1 MSKNSNITTIKS
13 KKNVIIKDEVNTEDI
28 QITVEEQYKK
38 KTLHQHILDR
48 PGMYIGPIR
57 SDKVNMYVYNDE
69 ISGIIR
75 KDIVV
80 VLGLYKIFDEIL
92 VNAADHC
99 VRDTKCNRID
109 VNIDQEEGTIQV
121 KNNGTS
127 VPIEF
132 HKDEQMYV
140 PEMIFGT
147 LLTSGNYNDNEE
159 RVVGGTNGIGSK
171 CILSSTKIIKYNGL
185 ETIAKNI
192 KIGDELIGDDGKPR
206 TVLRTIEGNGQMYEI
221 IQASGESYTV
231 NDNHTLTLHMPDHK
245 VIFWNNNGWTM
256 LWWNHK
262 EQCIN
267 SKFIKAQV
275 IKEKCNECGIEISS
289 RMKRHYERL
298 HKDKE
303 VPKKERKS
311 PTINPEE
318 TEEIKKAKL
327 EMEEFAKT
335 IPDNNVIDIN
345 IQDYMKLNETSQKRL
360 AGIRGDCIQWK
371 KQEVE
376 LDPYVLGLWLGDG
389 MQSGYRYA
397 CDGDNDTEIIN
408 YLTEWGINND
418 AVIKKSTQKY
428 IYDIT
433 SRDNFRKKGFAPL
446 KKHLELYNL
455 INNKHIPIDYIV
467 NDRETRLKVL
477 AGIIDTDGTVQRD
490 GKRITITQGFNH
502 EQLAKDIVILARSL
516 GFYTC
521 FTIKNTTWYH
531 KDEKKTG
538 QAYNINISGDIKD
551 IPTLLPRNKCSSE
564 RHDSIKTTGYLTIK
578 DAGIGNYVGFELDGN
593 QRFVIN
599 DFTVTHNCTNVYS
612 DWFDVE
618 IQDTIRHKKYY
629 QRFKKNMYER
639 EKPII
644 SDIPKT
650 VTDSYTKITFLP
662 DYKRFGLNNL
672 TDDNLSLF
680 KRRVYDVAGTT
691 KSNVKVYYNGEYI
704 DIKTFEDYIKL
715 YYSDKDEEELN
726 IIYQDFNER
735 WSIGVVY
742 DPTNE
747 FRHMTFVNKISTYDG
762 GTHLNY
768 IMGQIV
774 DKVTTSII
782 SQPKYKSLKIKPTQ
796 IKENITVFINS
807 TIENPVFGS
816 QTKDSL
822 KTKISD
828 FKIKCEIDDKFI
840 AKICKSGLLEEIVQ
854 VSQIK
859 QLAELEKTDGKK
871 VTSLKNLVKLEDA
884 RFAGTKQAHKCT
896 LILTEGDSAKKFA
909 IDAFEVIGRDYFGVF
924 PLKGKLLNVREAT
937 ASQLLSNEEI
947 KNLKQII
954 GLQNKKTHSDIKDLR
969 YGHMLILTDQ
979 DSVSADTSLLLKNT
993 DNKYEIKTIDDISSD
1008 WILEPSGKET
1018 SLTDFKIWTEKG
1030 WTKIVK
1036 VIRHKVT
1043 KKMYR
1048 VLTHTGVVDVTEDH
1062 SLLKPNGDEISPKD
1076 CIIDQELLHS
1086 FPKFEELK
1094 INIPDDLENI
1104 KLRDLW
1110 EICKELKIQY
1120 YQNYKK
1126 DDLIKMLNDYK
1137 KNSIYI
1143 GLGTDNTI
1151 DRDEAYVMGLFFAD
1165 GSCNINKW
1173 IYKYKQAN
1181 RPNEYAINRTSYCWN
1196 ISNSNMEYL
1205 NKAINILRT
1214 KYQFEFKIIDD
1225 RHNHDALGGCNMY
1238 KIIINGGEK
1247 TKPIIDKYRK
1257 LFYDKDAKKR
1267 IPLEILNA
1275 SYEVR
1280 ENFFIGYYDGNGC
1293 KASHVGA
1300 KYFDVDGKIGSHG
1313 LFFLCKSL
1321 GYEVSINTQE
1331 RKPKVYTLNITKGTQ
1346 QHHPNTIKKII
1357 ELEDKE
1363 QYVYDLE
1370 TENHHF
1376 QAGVGQMIVHN
1387 TDGSHIKGLLINFIH
1402 TFWPNLAKVDGFI
1415 QSIATP
1421 IVKIFKKGDSKKNAL
1436 YTFYTMTEY
1445 KNWCEKIG
1453 ESIKSYDIKYYKGLG
1468 TSTDKEAKEA
1478 FTDYANKII
1487 DYVWNKKSQNQKA
1500 GNPKIAIEDG
1510 EIEDEK
1516 EQSLKEVD
1524 ISETSSVSTDL
1535 NDKNEASYQAITLA
1549 FAKKRANDRKQ
1560 WLKEYD
1566 PNKIIENTNKS
1577 VSFDEFVELDL
1588 KHFSNSDN
1596 IRSIPDIS
1604 DGFKP
1609 SQRKIAFGAIKRKLE
1624 RDEIKVAQLSGYIS
1638 EHTGYHHG
1646 ETSLQGAIIN
1656 MAQDFCGSNN
1666 INIFK
1671 PNGNFGSRRV
1681 GGKDAASSRY
1691 IFTQLNKLTKLIFND
1706 KDEPV
1711 LEYNEEEGDKVE
1723 PKIYYP
1729 IIPMILVNGTSGIG
1743 TGYSTDIP
1751 QYNPLDL
1758 IKNIRDYLKG
1768 KSVDELDEL
1777 IPWYRGFAG
1786 RIEKK
1791 PKNNS
1796 KDKEAYNVYG
1806 VATIINENT
1815 IRIKEL
1821 PIGVWT
1827 EPYLQFL
1834 ESQREE
1840 GTFITDYINNSS
1852 NHKIDIEVIF
1862 ANGQLQH
1869 LIKNNLIFS
1878 RLKLIGSISIENMH
1892 LYKDNVITKY
1902 KTANAILKD
1911 YINIRLEAYN
1921 IRKKCMIK
1929 ILNNE
1934 MQILKYRK
1942 QYIEDIL
1949 DKKIIVE
1956 RVTRAKLVQQ
1966 FIENEYPE
1974 LSININNN
1982 TSYDYLLSLPIT
1994 SLTTEKID
2002 DINKEYK
2009 EKKDELDTY
2018 KNTSI
2023 QNLWLG
2029 ELDEFEKAYEKWLA
2043 EMEELTSDSVVKKE
2057 KVKAS
2062 KTVKKVEKKVEKQ
2075 EPKLKVVKK
2084 TK

>member
-1 MSKNSNITTIKS
+1 MSTNSKISTIKP
-13 KKNVIIKDEVNTEDI
+13 KKNLIIKDEVNSEDI

-38 KTLHQHILDR
+38 KSLHQHILDR

-69 ISGIIR
+69 SNGIIR
-75 KDIVV
+75 KDINV

-92 VNAADHC
+92 VNAADNT
-99 VRDTKCNRID
+99 VRDNKCNRID
-109 VNIDQEEGTIQV
+109 VNIDQEKGTIQV

-147 LLTSGNYNDNEE
+147 LLTSGNYNDDEE
-159 RVVGGTNGIGSK
+159 RIVGGTNGLG
-171 CILSSTKIIKYNGL
+171 
-185 ETIAKNI
+185 
-192 KIGDELIGDDGKPR
+192 
-206 TVLRTIEGNGQMYEI
+206 
-221 IQASGESYTV
+221 
-231 NDNHTLTLHMPDHK
+231 
-245 VIFWNNNGWTM
+245 
-256 LWWNHK
+256 
-262 EQCIN
+262 
-267 SKFIKAQV
+267 
-275 IKEKCNECGIEISS
+275 
-289 RMKRHYERL
+289 
-298 HKDKE
+298 
-303 VPKKERKS
+303 
-311 PTINPEE
+311 
-318 TEEIKKAKL
+318 AKL
-327 EMEEFAKT
+327 VA
-335 IPDNNVIDIN
+335 
-345 IQDYMKLNETSQKRL
+345 
-360 AGIRGDCIQWK
+360 
-371 KQEVE
+371 
-376 LDPYVLGLWLGDG
+376 
-389 MQSGYRYA
+389 
-397 CDGDNDTEIIN
+397 
-408 YLTEWGINND
+408 
-418 AVIKKSTQKY
+418 
-428 IYDIT
+428 
-433 SRDNFRKKGFAPL
+433 
-446 KKHLELYNL
+446 
-455 INNKHIPIDYIV
+455 
-467 NDRETRLKVL
+467 
-477 AGIIDTDGTVQRD
+477 
-490 GKRITITQGFNH
+490 
-502 EQLAKDIVILARSL
+502 
-516 GFYTC
+516 
-521 FTIKNTTWYH
+521 
-531 KDEKKTG
+531 
-538 QAYNINISGDIKD
+538 
-551 IPTLLPRNKCSSE
+551 
-564 RHDSIKTTGYLTIK
+564 
-578 DAGIGNYVGFELDGN
+578 
-593 QRFVIN
+593 
-599 DFTVTHNCTNVYS
+599 VYS

-629 QRFKKNMYER
+629 QRFKNNLYER

-644 SDIPKT
+644 TDIPKT
-650 VTDSYTKITFLP
+650 VTDSYTMITFLP

-672 TDDNLSLF
+672 TDDHLSLF

-704 DIKTFEDYIKL
+704 DVKTFEDYIKL

-768 IMGQIV
+768 IINQIV
-774 DKVTTSII
+774 DKVTNSIL
-782 SQPKYKSLKIKPTQ
+782 SQPKHKSLKIKPAQ
-796 IKENITVFINS
+796 IKDNLTVFINS

-816 QTKDSL
+816 QTKDAL

-828 FKIKCEIDDKFI
+828 FKVKCEIDDKFI
-840 AKICKSGLLEEIVQ
+840 TKICKSGLLDEIVQ
-854 VSQIK
+854 MAQLK
-859 QLAELEKTDGKK
+859 QFAELEKSDGKK
-871 VTSLKNLVKLEDA
+871 VTNLKNLVKLEDA
-884 RFAGTKQAHKCT
+884 RYAGTKQAHKCT

-909 IDAFEVIGRDYFGVF
+909 IDAFEIIGRDYFGVF

-937 ASQLLSNEEI
+937 ASQLINNEEI
-947 KNLKQII
+947 KNLKQIL
-954 GLQNKKTHSDIKDLR
+954 GLQNKKVHVDIKDLR

-993 DNKYEIKTIDDISSD
+993 DNKYEIKTIDDISSE
-1008 WILEPSGKET
+1008 WILGANGKET
-1018 SLTDFKIWTEKG
+1018 SLTNFQIWTEKG
-1030 WTKIVK
+1030 WTKIVR

-1104 KLRDLW
+1104 KIRDLW

-1126 DDLIKMLNDYK
+1126 EEIIKILNDYK
-1137 KNSIYI
+1137 KNSMYI
-1143 GLGTDNTI
+1143 KLGTDNTI
-1151 DRDEAYVMGLFFAD
+1151 DKDEAYVMGLFFAD

-1173 IYKYKQAN
+1173 SYKHKPVN
-1181 RPNEYAINRTSYCWN
+1181 RPNEYTFNRISYCWN
-1196 ISNSNMEYL
+1196 ISNSNMDYL
-1205 NKAINILRT
+1205 NKAINILRA
-1214 KYQFEFKIIDD
+1214 KYQYEFKIIDD
-1225 RHNHDALGGCNMY
+1225 RHNHDVLGGTNMY

-1257 LFYDKDAKKR
+1257 LFYDKDANKC
-1267 IPLEILNA
+1267 IPSQILNA

-1280 ENFFIGYYDGNGC
+1280 ENFFIGYYDGDGC
-1293 KASHVGA
+1293 KVSRVGA
-1300 KYFDVDGKIGSHG
+1300 KYFDVNGKIGSHG

-1357 ELEDKE
+1357 ELENKE

-1402 TFWPNLAKVDGFI
+1402 TFWPSLTKVDGFI

-1421 IVKIFKKGDSKKNAL
+1421 IVKIFKKSDSKKNAL
-1436 YTFYTMTEY
+1436 QTFYTMTEY
-1445 KNWCEKIG
+1445 KKWCDKIG
-1453 ESIKSYDIKYYKGLG
+1453 DIKGYDIKYYKGLG
-1468 TSTDKEAKEA
+1468 TSTDKEAIDA
-1478 FTDYANKII
+1478 FTDYENKII
-1487 DYVWNKKSQNQKA
+1487 NYVWNKKQAEQQS
-1500 GNPKIAIEDG
+1500 GNYV
-1510 EIEDEK
+1510 DEEK
-1516 EQSLKEVD
+1516 GVEQKEVD
-1524 ISETSSVSTDL
+1524 VSDTASVRTDTH
-1535 NDKNEASYQAITLA
+1535 DKNEPSYQAITLA
-1549 FAKKRANDRKQ
+1549 FAKKRANDRKD

-1566 PNKIIENTNKS
+1566 PSKIVENSNKS
-1577 VSFDEFVELDL
+1577 VSYDEFVEYDL

-1604 DGFKP
+1604 DGLKP
-1609 SQRKIAFGAIKRKLE
+1609 SQRKILYGAIKRKLE
-1624 RDEIKVAQLSGYIS
+1624 KDEIKVAQLSGYIS

-1646 ETSLQGAIIN
+1646 EASLQGAIIN

-1666 INIFK
+1666 INVFK

-1691 IFTQLNKLTKLIFND
+1691 IFTQLNKVTKLIFSD

-1711 LEYNEEEGDKVE
+1711 LEYNDEEGDKVE

-1729 IIPMILVNGTSGIG
+1729 IIPMILVNGTTGIG
-1743 TGYSTDIP
+1743 TGYSTDVP

-1758 IKNIRDYLKG
+1758 IKNIRDYLNG
-1768 KSVDELDEL
+1768 KPYEELDEL
-1777 IPWYRGFAG
+1777 VPWYRGFSG
-1786 RIEKK
+1786 KIEKK
-1791 PKNNS
+1791 PKN
-1796 KDKEAYNVYG
+1796 KPRDKEAYNVYG
-1806 VATIINENT
+1806 VAPIINENT
-1815 IRIKEL
+1815 IRITEL

-1852 NHKIDIEVIF
+1852 NHKVDIEVIF
-1862 ANGQLQH
+1862 ANGQLQY
-1869 LIKNNLIFS
+1869 LQKNNLIFS
-1878 RLKLIGSISIENMH
+1878 RLKLISSISIENMH
-1892 LYKDNVITKY
+1892 LYKDNIITKY
-1902 KTANAILKD
+1902 KSANAILKD
-1911 YINIRLEAYN
+1911 YIKIRLDAYEL
-1921 IRKKCMIK
+1921 RKKLMIK

-1934 MQILKYRK
+1934 MQVLKYRK

-1956 RVTRAKLVQQ
+1956 RVTRPKLVQQ
-1966 FIENEYPE
+1966 IIDNEYPE
-1974 LSININNN
+1974 LSINLSNSP
-1982 TSYDYLLSLPIT
+1982 SYDYLLSLPIT
-1994 SLTTEKID
+1994 ALTTEKID
-2002 DINKEYK
+2002 DINQEFKG
-2009 EKKDELDTY
+2009 KKDELDTY

-2029 ELDEFEKAYEKWLA
+2029 ELDEFEKEYEKWL
-2043 EMEELTSDSVVKKE
+2043 SSVEITDDGAKK
-2057 KVKAS
+2057 KNKGKIT
-2062 KTVKKVEKKVEKQ
+2062 KTVKVVKDDKVGTKSIKKIEKKEEVKTV
-2075 EPKLKVVKK
+2075 KVVKK